1 MSIESEQAKQL
12 AAEENTVTG
21 GDVRSAGPDDRP
33 IAERTSGR
41 AADTGGR
48 TATAGHDGAENLSPD
63 AHGEASGRET
73 QRSDRERHEDPT
85 GATHSGQDP
94 ALGQTRHSGQS
105 PEFSQQG
112 QGFGQAPH
120 AGQRSQI
127 DDPRQPGQIRNPG
140 QSPRFDE
147 ARGQHG
153 QRTPATDPTQLRGQW
168 REVQGMF
175 VDDPK
180 DAVTRAD
187 QLVSGTIQA
196 LADDFAQRRQ
206 QLEQRWQHGN
216 GSDTEELRQALRGY
230 RELFD
235 QLMTASAG
243 GATNI

>member
-1 MSIESEQAKQL
+1 MSIESEHAKQR
-12 AAEENTVTG
+12 AVQENTVTG
-21 GDVRSAGPDDRP
+21 SDIHAAGPDDRP
-33 IAERTSGR
+33 VAERT
-41 AADTGGR
+41 ADAGGR
-48 TATAGHDGAENLSPD
+48 TAAEGRDAAEGLNPDPRGA
-63 AHGEASGRET
+63 AAARET
-73 QRSDRERHEDPT
+73 QRSDREHHGDPT
-85 GATHSGQDP
+85 AATHSDQDP
-94 ALGQTRHSGQS
+94 APGQPEHSARS
-105 PEFSQQG
+105 AE
-112 QGFGQAPH
+112 FGQPGQASH
-120 AGQRSQI
+120 AGQWAQGE
-127 DDPRQPGQIRNPG
+127 DPRQTQNSGRSPHFDQAPGQQGTAAN
-140 QSPRFDE
+140 
-147 ARGQHG
+147 
-153 QRTPATDPTQLRGQW
+153 DPMRLRGQW

-206 QLEQRWQHGN
+206 QLQQRWQHGN